1 MRISKVARR
10 ARSAAEALKSTGMP
24 HQEVSSTCFYCQ
36 SVQPWKQMIYKT
48 HFVFSRQPSRI
59 WVTSSRNCPRSP
71 PSLSLKVLYW
81 NHIPWVLPSI
91 LCSPRASDMVFES
104 KPLQECKDFLTAE
117 KAFVEA
123 RDHAVQYSRMLC
135 FKYHYPLYL
144 SPSGTGVCEGRPKC
158 WVYQGCSRPSFWAQ
172 LGKEVLE
179 WNFHSSNVLGSS
191 SLPSFLSLRIDTH
204 SPTFN
209 LQSRRTCLVNLFHM
223 SH

>member
-135 FKYHYPLYL
+135 FKYHYPLL
-144 SPSGTGVCEGRPKC
+144 VSKWHRSL
-158 WVYQGCSRPSFWAQ
+158 WRPS
-172 LGKEVLE
+172 KV
-179 WNFHSSNVLGSS
+179 
-191 SLPSFLSLRIDTH
+191 LSL
-204 SPTFN
+204 
-209 LQSRRTCLVNLFHM
+209 SRMLMTVVWGSIGKGSFGM
-223 SH
+223 KFP